1 MRKAESAKL
10 VSASSLLREEKRKKL
25 FHKYRLAL
33 LFSRHLHI
41 TCGNPGPHRMTC
53 LRCVVNFGIRRI
65 IRATCKTLWFLKRVL
80 LLGDMLW
87 SIADYL
93 RVCRDADHLEYVADQ
108 KRCFL
113 WNGCPRKATAEQSA
127 VMSVPPKTVSVEPSN
142 GDSSDEWESMAA
154 QAVIQKYG
162 K

>member
-1 MRKAESAKL
+1 M
-10 VSASSLLREEKRKKL
+10 VSAASLLRQEKRKKV
-25 FHKYRLAL
+25 FHKYKLAL
-33 LFSRHLHI
+33 LFSRHVHI

-65 IRATCKTLWFLKRVL
+65 IKATCKTLWFLKRL
-80 LLGDMLW
+80 LFLGDILW

-93 RVCRDADHLEYVADQ
+93 RVCRDADHLQYVADQ
-108 KRCFL
+108 QRCFL
-113 WNGCPRKATAEQSA
+113 WKDCSRTATKEQSA
-127 VMSVPPKTVSVEPSN
+127 VMSVAPKNVSLKPSD

-154 QAVIQKYG
+154 LVVYPING